1 MVIITHVLYNIMIT
15 IGTVRPGELL
25 SAITEARPSGSGS
38 SSSVTGDS
46 KAVRILAGAMRQ
58 LKHSRLKPDL
68 KLNAELTT
76 LIKEDPQLFNNPN
89 IIEV

>member
-1 MVIITHVLYNIMIT
+1 MI
-15 IGTVRPGELL
+15 VRPGELL
-25 SAITEARPSGSGS
+25 SAITEARSSGSTS
-38 SSSVTGDS
+38 NVTGDS

-68 KLNAELTT
+68 KLNGELTT

-89 IIEV
+89 IIEVLV

>member
-38 SSSVTGDS
+38 SVTGDS
-46 KAVRILAGAMRQ
+46 KAVRIIAGAMRQ